1 MKLGNSF
8 LLAESNYEK
17 VWSSNIYLHRSWYLG
32 ICNNSNH
39 WAVNLIAYDDGHT
52 HYEYAEKYHDHD
64 YADSSH
70 DHDASEISGIKSIIE
85 ACEVSDG
92 SISS

>member
-1 MKLGNSF
+1 MNRFDRVILIFIG
-8 LLAESNYEK
+8 
-17 VWSSNIYLHRSWYLG
+17 LG
-32 ICNNSNH
+32 I
-39 WAVNLIAYDDGHT
+39 WAFVITQTIGPSPLIAHDDGHT
-52 HYEYAEKYHDHD
+52 HYKYAEEYYDHD

-92 SISS
+92 SISC